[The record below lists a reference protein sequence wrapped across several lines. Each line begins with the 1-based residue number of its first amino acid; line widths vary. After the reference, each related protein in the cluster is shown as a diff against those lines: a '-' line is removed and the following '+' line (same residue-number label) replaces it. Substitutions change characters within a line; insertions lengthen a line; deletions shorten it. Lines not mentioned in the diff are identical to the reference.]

1 LHKSAITTRKT
12 VLCVIAL
19 LLNGL
24 PLAFGFIGEGIRV
37 GDAVLDPFVEISGTG
52 DSNVQLD
59 TTNEQS
65 DVFAE
70 LQVGLQLHYEP
81 GWYTVDG
88 RGFMLFRRYTKF
100 SERDFNNY
108 GERMTLM
115 SGSRDFLSVLLVQ
128 SYRVVDDYDRSTY
141 YGENV
146 SPESQ
151 SLSLAYDKSIRV
163 KRTLNDVGIILGRN
177 LTDKTGLDL
186 GFSYSSQAY
195 DTNQLY
201 DVVDLLA
208 QAELS
213 YQVTDKSAILLTGQ
227 YGDENNGSYVNDAT
241 YMVVR
246 GGFRTKSTDKMTLK
260 AGVGIEKY
268 TRDTS
273 RANWKD
279 LGVAENAVYTGPR
292 KEETQDLSVDMTATW
307 IATDKI
313 TVEATGRTAL
323 QSAAQYVNTVDQVGV
338 ASANAVYQLSDS
350 TTVALTGSYRRDNYL
365 DPVFENSILYDRLDE
380 RLAGLLRVD
389 YRAPAQ
395 FLTIFGEISY
405 EKATSTVPD
414 FNYNQLR
421 LSIGV
426 SVHY

>member
-1 LHKSAITTRKT
+1 
-12 VLCVIAL
+12 
-19 LLNGL
+19 LNGL
-24 PLAFGFIGEGIRV
+24 PLASGFIGEGIHI
-37 GDAVLDPFVEISGTG
+37 GDAILDPFVEISGTG
-52 DSNVQLD
+52 DSNVPLAP
-59 TTNEQS
+59 TNEQS

-70 LQVGLQLHYEP
+70 LQAGLQLHYEP
-81 GWYTVDG
+81 GWYTLDG
-88 RGFMLFRRYTKF
+88 RGFALFRRYTKF
-100 SERDFNNY
+100 TEKDFNDY
-108 GERMTLM
+108 GERVSLM

-141 YGENV
+141 YGETV

-151 SLSLAYDKSIRV
+151 SLSLAYDKSMRV
-163 KRTLNDVGIILGRN
+163 KRALNDVGIMLGRN

-195 DTNQLY
+195 DTNYLY
-201 DVVDLLA
+201 NVVDILA

-227 YGDENNGSYVNDAT
+227 YGDESNDSYVKDAT

-260 AGVGIEKY
+260 AGVGFEKY
-268 TRDTS
+268 KRDTS
-273 RANWKD
+273 RANWKS
-279 LGVAENAVYTGPR
+279 LGVVENDEYTGPR
-292 KEETQDLSVDMTATW
+292 KEEEQDLSLDMTATW

-313 TVEATGRTAL
+313 TVEAMGRTAL
-323 QSAAQYVNTVDQVGV
+323 QSAPQYVNTVDQVGV

-365 DPVFENSILYDRLDE
+365 DPVIENSVQYDRIDN
-380 RLAGLLRVD
+380 RIAGLLRAD

-395 FLTIFGEISY
+395 FLTIFGEIGY
-405 EKATSTVPD
+405 EKATSTVPE